1 MLDIILCNYRSPLF
15 SSIMMVL
22 NRVTLIPSWQTCV
35 AIMDTV
41 TVSLKQHLTYHSL
54 LTSFF
59 YSTVLLY
66 GLKHGKEDDRW
77 ILVFATLL
85 PVLTVGF
92 MRQCAFLSC
101 VFTFLMTLVQNLGE
115 KSIYMSS
122 SNL

>member
-1 MLDIILCNYRSPLF
+1 
-15 SSIMMVL
+15 
-22 NRVTLIPSWQTCV
+22 
-35 AIMDTV
+35 MDTV
-41 TVSLKQHLTYHSL
+41 TVSLKQHLSCHSL
-54 LTSFF
+54 ITSFF

>member
-1 MLDIILCNYRSPLF
+1 MLDIILCNYCSPLF

-41 TVSLKQHLTYHSL
+41 TVSLKQHLSYHSL

-77 ILVFATLL
+77 ILVFANLL
-85 PVLTVGF
+85 LTVGF

-101 VFTFLMTLVQNLGE
+101 VFTFLVTLVQNLG
-115 KSIYMSS
+115 KKKGICVSTVQ
-122 SNL
+122 L